1 MRLALPVVAAQVG
14 MVLLGVIDTIMVGRL
29 TPQALAAVALGSIFT
44 FGTMILA
51 IGILHGLDPLV
62 AQAFGAG
69 ERDEIGLHLQRGIVL
84 GLVLSIPYL
93 LLFLKSEPLL
103 RLFHQPPEVVA
114 LAGPF
119 IRALAPGVP
128 ALFVFV
134 ALRQTLQ
141 AMSVVR
147 PVLLAVLIA
156 NLVNFVG
163 NLALI
168 YGRFGLPALGVVGS
182 GFSTTIC
189 RFVMVAA
196 VALLGA
202 PSLKSVWRRPTR
214 RLLHPAPY
222 GRLLSIGFPIGI
234 QIGLEMWVFTTAA
247 LVIGTMGAIELA
259 GHQIAINLAS
269 LSFMVPL
276 GIGAAAAVR
285 VGNAVGR
292 GDQAGARRAAWVAL
306 GAGASVMLLSA
317 TAFALMPAMLARIY
331 TPDPRVIAVAST
343 LIPIA
348 ALFQVFDGT
357 QAVGCGIL
365 RGIADTRVAAAI
377 NLVGYWALGLP
388 LGVGLAF
395 RLGMGPRGLWWGLTV
410 GLAIVAVL
418 VSLRIAVRFRRA
430 IARV

>member
-14 MVLLGVIDTIMVGRL
+14 MVLLGVVDTIMVGRL
-29 TPQALAAVALGSIFT
+29 SAQALAAVALGSIFT

-62 AQAFGAG
+62 SQAYGAG
-69 ERDEIGLHLQRGIVL
+69 EHEEIGLHLLRGI
-84 GLVLSIPYL
+84 GLALALSIPYV
-93 LLFLKSEPLL
+93 LLFIWSAPVL
-103 RLFHQPPEVVA
+103 RLFRQPPEVIA

-141 AMSVVR
+141 AITVVR
-147 PVLLAVLIA
+147 PVLLAVLLA

-182 GFSTTIC
+182 GWSTTIC
-189 RFVMVAA
+189 RYVMVGAI
-196 VALLGA
+196 ALLGA
-202 PSLKSVWRRPTR
+202 PALRPIWRRPSR
-214 RLLHPAPY
+214 E
-222 GRLLSIGFPIGI
+222 LLSVRPYERLIAIGFPIGI

-247 LVIGTMGAIELA
+247 LVIGSMGAIDLA

-306 GAGASVMLLSA
+306 GTGASVMIGSA
-317 TAFALMPAMLARIY
+317 LAFALLPGPLARIY

-343 LIPIA
+343 LLPIA

-388 LGVGLAF
+388 LGIGFAF
-395 RLGMGPRGLWWGLTV
+395 HYAMGPRGLWWGLTI
-410 GLAIVAVL
+410 GLAVVAVL
-418 VSLRIAVRFRRA
+418 VALRIGARFRRA
-430 IARV
+430 IERV